1 MKLFV
6 LLLCVLAISMVA
18 ATTSHR
24 QGRHRTGANRQYQRR
39 QGVQHRRDPGQ
50 FQRRPKMATEP
61 ANAHQAKFLSLK
73 HSIDSALAKRKT
85 KTRDMD
91 DLLAELEAKR
101 DAQNQREQA
110 DFVEDQMQMMD
121 VQDIFHEGQQQL
133 IAENSAY
140 IAAISQAQQDDIRK
154 EVAEQAEAAFEAL
167 GIGADY

>member
-6 LLLCVLAISMVA
+6 LLLCVLAISTVA
-18 ATTSHR
+18 ATTSRR
-24 QGRHRTGANRQYQRR
+24 QGRHRQGVHRQQRR
-39 QGVQHRRDPGQ
+39 EGVQHRRDPGQ
-50 FQRRPKMATEP
+50 FQRGRKMVTEP

-85 KTRDMD
+85 KTRDLD

-101 DAQNQREQA
+101 DQQNQREQA